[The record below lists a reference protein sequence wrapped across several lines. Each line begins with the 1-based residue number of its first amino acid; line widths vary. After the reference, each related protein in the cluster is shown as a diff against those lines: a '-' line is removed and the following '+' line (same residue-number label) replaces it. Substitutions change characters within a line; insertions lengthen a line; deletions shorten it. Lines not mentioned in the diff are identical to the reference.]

1 MKQPYIGN
9 TKINKLYK
17 GSELWCNWS
26 SGGESTEGVV
36 TNGLMCLLEPDN
48 LTTGATIWQDKSGH
62 NNNFYIEGANTFTVE
77 NNACSIADNVALFC
91 TPDNLPTGTKT
102 YEIYYK
108 RINTAYYNSLMYIGE
123 KLCLQLTPNGYT
135 IRVGGKNYGGTT
147 DAEPLPKK
155 DLSSVIGVIVS
166 QNYIKVY
173 QNGNILKTYT
183 CDNSN
188 ILNFRTKYYIG
199 KRSDNGDR
207 KAKYIYS
214 FKIYNRELTEE
225 EIIRNYNYEMRNPV
239 IPSTFDT
246 IIFCQKNNNIIQN
259 GDWKLSSYNCYTGAK
274 SLSTSDNSSS
284 ITSNVLSLPPGSY
297 KWSMY
302 YYNSETCILTF
313 SVEGDYFAKVDIIP
327 GGLANLDFNTIM
339 TFNITKPSNI
349 TLKLS
354 GENASNEKHCRFFDW
369 KLEKIN

>member
-1 MKQPYIGN
+1 MKQAYIGN

-17 GSELWCNWS
+17 GNELWCNWV
-26 SGGESTEGVV
+26 SGGESTDGLV

-77 NNACSIADNVALFC
+77 NNACFIDNNVAIYC

-108 RINTAYYNSLMYIGE
+108 RINTAYYTSLFYIGE
-123 KLCLQLTPNGYT
+123 KLCMQLTPNGYT
-135 IRVGGKNYGGTT
+135 IRLGNKNYCNVT
-147 DAEPLPKK
+147 DGEPLPKK
-155 DLSSVIGVIVS
+155 DLSSVIGVIIS

-188 ILNFRTKYYIG
+188 VVNFTTNYYIG

-214 FKIYNRELTEE
+214 FKLYNRELTED
-225 EIIRNYNYEMRNPV
+225 EILRNYNYEM
-239 IPSTFDT
+239 
-246 IIFCQKNNNIIQN
+246 
-259 GDWKLSSYNCYTGAK
+259 AK
-274 SLSTSDNSSS
+274 G
-284 ITSNVLSLPPGSY
+284 LSLNDDVAEPEPGEMN
-297 KWSMY
+297 K
-302 YYNSETCILTF
+302 
-313 SVEGDYFAKVDIIP
+313 EGQD
-327 GGLANLDFNTIM
+327 
-339 TFNITKPSNI
+339 
-349 TLKLS
+349 
-354 GENASNEKHCRFFDW
+354 NE
-369 KLEKIN
+369 

>member
-1 MKQPYIGN
+1 MKQAYIGN

-17 GSELWCNWS
+17 GNELWCNWNNS
-26 SGGESTEGVV
+26 EETTEGLV
-36 TNGLMCLLEPDN
+36 TNGLMCLLEPNN
-48 LTTGATIWQDKSGH
+48 LTTGAIIWQDKSNH

-108 RINTAYYNSLMYIGE
+108 RINTGYYNSLMYIGE
-123 KLCLQLTPNGYT
+123 KLCIQLTPSGYT
-135 IRVGGKNYGGTT
+135 IRDGGKNYSGVT

-155 DLSSVIGVIVS
+155 DLSSVIGVIVA

-188 ILNFRTKYYIG
+188 VLNFTTNYYIG

-214 FKIYNRELTEE
+214 FKMYNRELTED
-225 EIIRNYNYEMRNPV
+225 EIIRNYNYEMKKP
-239 IPSTFDT
+239 ISFTSEA

-259 GDWKLSSYNCYTGAK
+259 GTWSYDSYNCYTGAK
-274 SLSTSDNSSS
+274 SLYTNDKSSS
-284 ITSNVLSLPPGSY
+284 ITSNVLNLPEGSY

-302 YYNSETCILTF
+302 YCNSDTCILTF
-313 SVEGDYFAKVDIIP
+313 SVEGDYFGKVDVLP
-327 GGLANLDFNTIM
+327 NGLANSDFNTIM

-354 GENASNEKHCRFFDW
+354 AENASNEKYCRFFDW
-369 KLEKIN
+369 KIEKIS